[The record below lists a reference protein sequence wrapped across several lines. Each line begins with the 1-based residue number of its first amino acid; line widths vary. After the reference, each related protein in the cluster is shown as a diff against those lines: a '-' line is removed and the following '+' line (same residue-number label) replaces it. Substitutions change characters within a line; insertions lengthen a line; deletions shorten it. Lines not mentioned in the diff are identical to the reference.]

1 MKVTSMLR
9 AIIFIA
15 ICLCFPSFSYG
26 QEFSYV
32 VKEEHMLKDHK
43 GEIKIFSD
51 RIEFTTENSK
61 QPTTWD
67 YNTLRM
73 VEVLSPKKLRLYSY
87 EDQVWLLGKD
97 KQFTFQVVE
106 GELDYKLVDFLRSR
120 VKRPFVVAFAQ
131 ADVTDNLLAE
141 IAVKHFH
148 RLGGCQGTL
157 KIYQTKLVFTTPDGH
172 DSREWLWADIQTL
185 SHPDQWQLELTSYE
199 PAIGVSS
206 RSYRFALK
214 EAVSEQLYEQIWQK
228 VYRPTILKEGLITS
242 Q

>member
-1 MKVTSMLR
+1 MKVISILK
-9 AIIFIA
+9 IILFIT
-15 ICLCFPSFSYG
+15 ICLCFPSFGYG
-26 QEFSYV
+26 QEFDYV
-32 VKEEHMLKDHK
+32 VKEEHMLRDHK

-51 RIEFTTENSK
+51 RIEFITQNSK
-61 QPTTWD
+61 QSVTWD
-67 YNTLRM
+67 YNIIRM

-87 EDQVWLLGKD
+87 EDQVWLFGKD
-97 KQFTFQVVE
+97 KQFTFQIVK

-131 ADVTDNLLAE
+131 ADATDNLLAE
-141 IAVKHFH
+141 IPVKHFH

-157 KIYQTKLVFTTPDGH
+157 KIYQNKLVFTTPDGH

-199 PAIGVSS
+199 PEIGVSS

-214 EAVSEQLYEQIWQK
+214 EALSEKLYEQIWQK
-228 VYRPTILKEGLITS
+228 VYGATVFERKQTN
-242 Q
+242 